1 MKVAVGELAVSEVLS
16 LSVPSVPFS
25 CITQESLVIISNRND
40 MNYQQK
46 VKPACETRLLFVVVS
61 ICCY

>member
-1 MKVAVGELAVSEVLS
+1 MKVVVGELAVSEVRS

-40 MNYQQK
+40 MNYQE